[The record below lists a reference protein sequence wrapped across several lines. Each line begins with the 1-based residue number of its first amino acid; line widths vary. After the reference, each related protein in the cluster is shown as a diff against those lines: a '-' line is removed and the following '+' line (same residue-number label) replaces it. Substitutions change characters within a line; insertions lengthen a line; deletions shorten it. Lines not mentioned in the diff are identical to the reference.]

1 MKHLKE
7 GSTAW
12 RIDRFRDIKPV
23 RVVLQHDTL
32 GTFFDSGKRVMQAWH
47 GELHETREEAERYVA
62 EIAVAARKQV
72 VEGSGKIVHVR

>member
-12 RIDRFRDIKPV
+12 RVGRLRDITPV

-47 GELHETREEAERYVA
+47 GELHETREQAEQYVA
-62 EIAVAARKQV
+62 EIAVAVHKQA